1 MISDQ
6 TLRGIPAVRLGPA
19 LPRDE
24 QIALGDALGE
34 WRRRLW
40 RKLSPLEY
48 QRCVIRHV
56 RIVTDPGSSL

>member
-1 MISDQ
+1 MNHNE
-6 TLRGIPAVRLGPA
+6 TLRGIPAVRPSMLA
-19 LPRDE
+19 RTE

-40 RKLSPLEY
+40 RRLSALEY
-48 QRCVIRHV
+48 QQLVIRHV